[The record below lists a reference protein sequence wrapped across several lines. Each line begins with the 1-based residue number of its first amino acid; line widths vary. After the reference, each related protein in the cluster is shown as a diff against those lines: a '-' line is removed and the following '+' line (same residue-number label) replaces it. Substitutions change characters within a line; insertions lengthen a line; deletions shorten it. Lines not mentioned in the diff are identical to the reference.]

1 MLRVQAV
8 AVGPAEREFGVRPR
22 PAHGRPFLYLLLPM
36 GRGVITSVDSGPPVV
51 QRDDALGEAGR
62 VVQLV
67 QNCHD
72 GRVARLAQAA
82 REFEGI

>member
-1 MLRVQAV
+1 
-8 AVGPAEREFGVRPR
+8 
-22 PAHGRPFLYLLLPM
+22 M